1 MPPFSESSSYEYRLT
16 APDHIQRITNIAR
29 KQTKGSGVHWQDGL
43 QTAQLKLLVAIRAGK
58 FKAGTERDF
67 DRWAA
72 TVARFEIIDLLRKA
86 KRQDWESLDRPL
98 AEGFTVLETIADP
111 FDGLTAIDA
120 ADLICAVRAAVLRLD
135 RRYPDRAYY
144 RLWQG
149 KIAEE
154 TQAAIAQALGLTQG
168 AVSKRWQELLQRL
181 ATELTD
187 LDNDPKK
194 ILSER
199 ENPRTRSEQQW

>member
-1 MPPFSESSSYEYRLT
+1 MPSFSESPNYEYRLT

-86 KRQDWESLDRPL
+86 KNREWESLDRPL
-98 AEGFTVLETIADP
+98 GEGFTVIETIADP

-120 ADLICAVRAAVLRLD
+120 ADLICAVRTAVLKLD
-135 RRYPDRAYY
+135 RRYPNRAYY

-154 TQAAIAQALGLTQG
+154 TQEAIAQALGLTQG

-181 ATELTD
+181 ATELTA
-187 LDNDPKK
+187 LDASGKETVR
-194 ILSER
+194 ER
-199 ENPRTRSEQQW
+199 DRTRSEQQW

>member
-1 MPPFSESSSYEYRLT
+1 MPSFSESFSYEYRLT
-16 APDHIQRITNIAR
+16 APDHIQRMTNIAR

-86 KRQDWESLDRPL
+86 KSREWESLDRPL

-154 TQAAIAQALGLTQG
+154 TQEAIAQALGLTQG

-187 LDNDPKK
+187 LDAAGQET
-194 ILSER
+194 LR
-199 ENPRTRSEQQW
+199 ESVRTRAEQQW

>member
-1 MPPFSESSSYEYRLT
+1 MPSFSESPNYEYRLT

-86 KRQDWESLDRPL
+86 KNREWESLDRPL
-98 AEGFTVLETIADP
+98 AEGFTVIETIADP

-120 ADLICAVRAAVLRLD
+120 ADLICAVRTAVLKLD
-135 RRYPDRAYY
+135 RRYPNRAYY

-154 TQAAIAQALGLTQG
+154 TQEAIAQALGLTQG

-181 ATELTD
+181 ATELTA
-187 LDNDPKK
+187 LDASGKETVR
-194 ILSER
+194 ER
-199 ENPRTRSEQQW
+199 DRTRSEQQW